1 MAVREEIYHQGKVV
15 SVGAETT
22 LVRIIS
28 SAACASCHAAGLCG
42 MTERQEKTVEVRSV
56 PGLSEGQDVT
66 LVLGASMG
74 LKAVMLSYVAP
85 LAVLL
90 AVIIVMG
97 ALGVGELLSGL
108 IGLAAVGL
116 YYFLLWLFRKRIR
129 REYVFTIKS
138 TT

>member
-1 MAVREEIYHQGKVV
+1 MAYKEEIYHEGKVV
-15 SVGAETT
+15 SVGTETT

-42 MTERQEKTVEVRSV
+42 MAERQEKTVEVKSL
-56 PGLSEGQDVT
+56 PGISEGQSVT

-74 LKAVMLSYVAP
+74 LRAVMLSYVAP
-85 LAVLL
+85 LLVLL
-90 AVIIVMG
+90 AVIIALG
-97 ALGVGELLSGL
+97 ALGVGELVSGL
-108 IGLAAVGL
+108 AGLGAVGL
-116 YYFLLWLFRKRIR
+116 YYFLLWVFRKRIR

>member
-1 MAVREEIYHQGKVV
+1 MAAREEIYHEGKVV
-15 SVGAETT
+15 SVGTETT

-42 MTERQEKTVEVRSV
+42 MTERQEKTVEVKTV
-56 PGLSEGQDVT
+56 PGISEGQGVT

>member
-1 MAVREEIYHQGKVV
+1 
-15 SVGAETT
+15 VGAETT

-28 SAACASCHAAGLCG
+28 SAACASCHAASLCNIA
-42 MTERQEKTVEVRSV
+42 ERQEKTVEVRNV
-56 PGLSEGQDVT
+56 PGVTEGQTVT

-90 AVIIVMG
+90 AVIIGLG
-97 ALGVGELLSGL
+97 ALGAGELLSGL
-108 IGLAAVGL
+108 IGLGAVGL